1 MNRLSSPL
9 TAPTAPATPKGGAC
23 PAEGSLDAR
32 LDEILGLVRIPGLDT
47 AVDAGSPE
55 AMTRLAFHLADAL
68 ERTQRQL
75 IESNIQ
81 LMSLREVTTNLLSLH
96 SLEKAAE
103 TIALYLHKAFDY
115 ERVAVLLREGETD
128 TLNGWVSAR
137 DGGRVVSEPLEL
149 PLAGATGVLPG
160 VLASGDSRLLA
171 DGDAAPLY
179 EGPRALPAVFAG
191 RRLNSSLVIP
201 LRTAAG
207 DAVLGLLLVGRSDP
221 SPPLGGSDLLL
232 LDSMGATVSTVV
244 ENARLYQDV
253 QRGERFRDDI
263 LNSMATGLVAIGLDG
278 RVTMMNQSAVQLTG
292 YGRDEVEGERPPFL
306 PGDDDNAAKLIG
318 QALAG
323 RPFVRRDV
331 TLRRKDGTDF
341 PASLTTSPLLDER
354 RGVRG
359 AIATF
364 LDLTEIRKMEER
376 IRQLDRLA
384 VLGRFTAAIAHEIRN
399 PLTGISTGVQYLSRS
414 LPETGRENAGFILAE
429 VQRLNRIVEDLF
441 RVTHPHPLHTSPVD
455 LGGLLDRSLKSL
467 NGLPGEGG
475 VRVNCQFATE
485 VPPVPL
491 DADQLQQVAI
501 NLIKNALEATPAGG
515 QVTLRTGTRPG
526 RAGEPD
532 WAWFRVIDTGTGM
545 SPETLKSI
553 FEPFFTK
560 KQSGTGLGL
569 YITHGIV
576 ERHGGHLKVEST
588 EGQGSQFTVE
598 LPLRAPSHGGT
609 A

>member
-1 MNRLSSPL
+1 M
-9 TAPTAPATPKGGAC
+9 
-23 PAEGSLDAR
+23 
-32 LDEILGLVRIPGLDT
+32 
-47 AVDAGSPE
+47 
-55 AMTRLAFHLADAL
+55 
-68 ERTQRQL
+68 
-75 IESNIQ
+75 
-81 LMSLREVTTNLLSLH
+81 
-96 SLEKAAE
+96 
-103 TIALYLHKAFDY
+103 
-115 ERVAVLLREGETD
+115 
-128 TLNGWVSAR
+128 
-137 DGGRVVSEPLEL
+137 
-149 PLAGATGVLPG
+149 
-160 VLASGDSRLLA
+160 
-171 DGDAAPLY
+171 
-179 EGPRALPAVFAG
+179 
-191 RRLNSSLVIP
+191 
-201 LRTAAG
+201 
-207 DAVLGLLLVGRSDP
+207 
-221 SPPLGGSDLLL
+221 
-232 LDSMGATVSTVV
+232 
-244 ENARLYQDV
+244 ENAPLYQDV